1 MKIEYTVVAGFANCY
16 LTISDT
22 LYTESENAQEELR
35 AHLQNTYFSHF
46 KTDMTI
52 FNVVKWE
59 EKETLITP
67 YVLALTASELFDLLK
82 LTRQQLHY
90 YVKIGTIRKV
100 YNPENPKQ
108 FRYDKADAEALY
120 VKLKAKYIKHT
131 M

>member
-1 MKIEYTVVAGFANCY
+1 MKIEYTVVAGFATCY

-22 LYTESENAQEELR
+22 LYTESENAQEELK
-35 AHLQNTYFSHF
+35 ASIQNTYFAHL

-67 YVLALTASELFDLLK
+67 YVLALTAKEICTM
-82 LTRQQLHY
+82 LTLTKQQLHY
-90 YVKIGTIRKV
+90 YVKIGKIRKV
-100 YNPENPKQ
+100 FNPENPKQ

-120 VKLKAKYIKHT
+120 VKLKPKYDKHA

>member
-1 MKIEYTVVAGFANCY
+1 MKIEYTVIAGFATCY

-22 LYTESENAQEELR
+22 LYTESENAQEELK
-35 AHLQNTYFSHF
+35 AYIQNTYFSHL

-67 YVLALTASELFDLLK
+67 YVLALTASEICDMLT

-90 YVKIGTIRKV
+90 YVKIGKIRKTF
-100 YNPENPKQ
+100 NPENPKQ

-120 VKLKAKYIKHT
+120 VKLKPKYDKHA